1 VEATNAGVKEAMTQV
16 FFPVT
21 SEKVPCASFFFLE
34 PTPSIRMEQAAMV
47 LEFFFTAISN
57 LLEVAR
63 MELLDAP
70 LEQQEKQQDVRTII
84 NGFGSLFAN
93 CFFSH
98 G

>member
-1 VEATNAGVKEAMTQV
+1 
-16 FFPVT
+16 
-21 SEKVPCASFFFLE
+21 
-34 PTPSIRMEQAAMV
+34 MV

-84 NGFGSLFAN
+84 HEFGSLFAN